1 RIVAAMRPR
10 ERGLRRAADGAD
22 HGRAEK
28 LGPLAHDQ
36 ADAAGGGMDQDRVAL
51 LHAIGLLDEVT
62 RGHAADHHRGRGAI
76 LDPVRQHDGSAGR
89 DDPLLRIGGV
99 GRRHA
104 DDPLAEREARP
115 LGPDRLD
122 HPRALHAEA
131 GRKRLHRVSP
141 APHQHVAEIDGD
153 RGIADAQ
160 LAGAGLPDRDVLEAQ
175 NLGAAVSLEADRL
188 HRRYAC
194 RSATNFAPATRT
206 EAAAP
211 NGASP
216 VSASSTSVRRRALA
230 PAGPRMPT
238 MVALPAS
245 ASLPVCLPTSAGSP
259 STSSRSSAI
268 WNAWPTAEP

>member
-1 RIVAAMRPR
+1 
-10 ERGLRRAADGAD
+10 E
-22 HGRAEK
+22 
-28 LGPLAHDQ
+28 
-36 ADAAGGGMDQDRVAL
+36 ADAAGGGMDQDSVAG
-51 LHAIGLLDEVT
+51 LHPIGFLDEVT
-62 RGHAADHHRGRGAI
+62 RGHAADHHRGCGAVR
-76 LDPVRQHDGSAGR
+76 DPVRQHDGAAGR
-89 DDPLLRIGGV
+89 DDPFLRIGGV
-99 GRRHA
+99 RRGHA
-104 DDPLAEREARP
+104 DDALADREARH

-122 HPRALHAEA
+122 HARALHAEA

-160 LAGAGLPDRDVLEAQ
+160 LAGAGLPDLDVLEAQ
-175 NLGAAVSLEADRL
+175 DLGAAVPFEAKRL

-194 RSATNFAPATRT
+194 RSATNFAPATRA
-206 EAAAP
+206 EAATP
-211 NGASP
+211 NGASA
-216 VSASSTSVRRRALA
+216 VSASATSERSRAFA

-259 STSSRSSAI
+259 STSRRSSAI